1 MKKLSLLVV
10 LLCVSM
16 VTIAQDV
23 IVKKDGSTI
32 QSKVMEIN
40 GTEIKYKK
48 WSNQDGPLY
57 SIGRSEILSINYQ
70 NGEVEKFSEVFVENN
85 LPTSEL
91 PVYTGEDL
99 TIEGWRR
106 EDIALNG
113 HILSND
119 EIKYY
124 LGSEA
129 YELYES
135 AKNKMKVNAILTI
148 PFGICMGGA
157 ILCLIAGYGGGKTNL
172 IPIGYV
178 LGSVAIPCWIVAL
191 VFSGMGQNGIRDI
204 VADYNKHNNKKV
216 SFLIEPSIIQSNI
229 AQTQGNLG
237 LGLTFSLSF

>member
-1 MKKLSLLVV
+1 M
-10 LLCVSM
+10 
-16 VTIAQDV
+16 AQDV

-32 QSKVMEIN
+32 QSKVMEITD
-40 GTEIKYKK
+40 TEIKYKK

-70 NGEVEKFSEVFVENN
+70 NGEVEKFSEVFVENT
-85 LPTSEL
+85 PTSDL
-91 PVYTGEDL
+91 PVYTGEEL

-113 HILSND
+113 RILSND

-129 YELYES
+129 YELYLS
-135 AKNKMKVNAILTI
+135 AKNKMKVNAALTI
-148 PFGICMGGA
+148 PFGACLVGA
-157 ILCLIAGYGGGKTNL
+157 LVCLTVGYVNGKTQL
-172 IPIGYV
+172 VPIGYV
-178 LGSVAIPCWIVAL
+178 FAGVAVPCWIVAL

-216 SFLIEPSIIQSNI
+216 SFHIEPSIIQSNI
-229 AQTQGNLG
+229 AQTQGKLG
-237 LGLTFSLSF
+237 LGVTFSMNF

>member
-1 MKKLSLLVV
+1 MKKLSLFVILFCAS
-10 LLCVSM
+10 LM
-16 VTIAQDV
+16 TMAQDV

-48 WSNQDGPLY
+48 WSNQDGPMY
-57 SIGRSEILSINYQ
+57 SIDRSEILSINYQ
-70 NGEVEKFSEVFVENN
+70 NGEVEKFSEVFIENP
-85 LPTSEL
+85 PTSDL
-91 PVYTGEDL
+91 PVYTGKDL
-99 TIEGWRR
+99 TIEGWRK

-113 HILSND
+113 RILSND

-129 YELYES
+129 YSLYLS
-135 AKNKMKVNAILTI
+135 AKNKMKVNAALTI
-148 PFGICMGGA
+148 PFGICMGGTL
-157 ILCLIAGYGGGKTNL
+157 LCLTLGYGGGKTKL

-178 LGSVAIPCWIVAL
+178 FGGVGVPCWIVAL

-204 VADYNKHNNKKV
+204 VADYNKHNNKNV
-216 SFLIEPSIIQSNI
+216 SFHIEPSIIQSNM

-237 LGLTFSLSF
+237 LGFTFSINF